1 MKAVLCYKFGPPE
14 SLKYDKIP
22 SPEPGENEIV
32 ISVKVAGVNFP
43 DTLII
48 QGKYQFKPE
57 FPFSPGGEVSG
68 IVKKV
73 GKYVKN
79 FSIGDKVLAGSTW
92 GGYAEEAIV
101 MSSNTYKIPKGI
113 SYENA
118 AASMVNYGTSY
129 HALVDRAKIKKK

>member
-1 MKAVLCYKFGPPE
+1 MKAILCHKFSTPE
-14 SLKYDKIP
+14 SLKYEDAP
-22 SPEPGENEIV
+22 SPKPGDNEIV

-48 QGKYQFKPE
+48 QGKYQFKPD

-73 GKYVKN
+73 GKNVKN
-79 FSIGDKVLAGSTW
+79 FSVGDRVLAGSTW

-101 MSSNTYKIPKGI
+101 MTSNTYKIPQGI
-113 SYENA
+113 SFEDA
-118 AASMVNYGTSY
+118 AATMVNYGTSY
-129 HALVDRAKIKKK
+129 HALVDRAKIK

>member
-14 SLKYDKIP
+14 SLKYDKIL

-57 FPFSPGGEVSG
+57 FPFSPGGEVS
-68 IVKKV
+68 
-73 GKYVKN
+73 
-79 FSIGDKVLAGSTW
+79 AE
-92 GGYAEEAIV
+92 YAPEAAQNGCLVID
-101 MSSNTYKIPKGI
+101 N
-113 SYENA
+113 
-118 AASMVNYGTSY
+118 TSY
-129 HALVDRAKIKKK
+129 FYHLMVFIINVVK